1 MWFTIDEDLPPD
13 VALIGRRLGLDIV
26 SVHDIGRKGWT
37 DEEQLARAATERRCI
52 VTGNGR
58 DFERLSRR
66 FYDEGRP
73 HAGVV
78 IVQRALRFAD
88 PAAIAR
94 ALVAFD
100 QQQGRFSLP
109 YVCHYLHPV
118 E

>member
-1 MWFTIDEDLPPD
+1 MQYLIDEDLTPD
-13 VALIGRRLGLDIV
+13 IAHIGHQLGLDIL

-37 DEEQLARAATERRCI
+37 DEEQLTRAATEHRCI

-58 DFERLSRR
+58 DFERLSRL
-66 FYDEGRP
+66 FYAEGRA

-78 IVQRALRFAD
+78 IVQGALRFAD

-100 QQQGRFSLP
+100 RQRGRFSME
-109 YVCHYLHPV
+109 YVCHYLQPAG
-118 E
+118 